1 MANEDKAFM
10 IAKSSLRGS
19 QLHKDFNSETLK
31 LRQANTT
38 LNLPGNMQFP
48 KTNLSKFCNQ
58 NYCFS
63 QLKKSDSETLTA
75 NLV

>member
-1 MANEDKAFM
+1 MANEDTASM

-31 LRQANTT
+31 LRQTNTT
-38 LNLPGNMQFP
+38 LFLSGNMQFP
-48 KTNLSKFCNQ
+48 KTNLSKFCTQ

-63 QLKKSDSETLTA
+63 QLKISDSDNLTA